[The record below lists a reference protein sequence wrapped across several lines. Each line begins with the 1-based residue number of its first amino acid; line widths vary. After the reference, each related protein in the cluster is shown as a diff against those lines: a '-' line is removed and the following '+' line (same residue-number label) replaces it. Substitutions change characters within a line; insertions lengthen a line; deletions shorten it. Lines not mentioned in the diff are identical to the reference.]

1 MARSFQEAR
10 LFPSLTVAET
20 VAVAYERNAVS
31 RSMVADVLHQPAS
44 FESEIVTAARVDEIL
59 EMLNLA
65 AHRRKLTSE
74 LSTGMRRIVELACLL
89 AADPVVLLLDEP
101 SAGVAQ
107 RDAEALAPLLMR
119 VRDETGAALVV
130 IEHDMPL
137 LKSMCDEMVALE
149 LGAVIASG
157 TPEDVLNNDR
167 VISGYLGTDS
177 TTVERSGATTAANAG

>member
-1 MARSFQEAR
+1 
-10 LFPSLTVAET
+10 
-20 VAVAYERNAVS
+20 
-31 RSMVADVLHQPAS
+31 
-44 FESEIVTAARVDEIL
+44 
-59 EMLNLA
+59 MLNLA